1 MQEFCLFTS
10 LCRLIALRLSCYC
23 WRYLL
28 FFSTA
33 VWSLCSVLLLFFF
46 KIFISGLFLYL
57 FLLPFFSSSSNSLS
71 FHHPFLVPFT
81 LSRLR
86 ERGLVVFFSPFIFSF
101 SAVVSDPLNALHY
114 FHLTEKGIDLFR
126 AISKKKNG
134 KKCVYGWF
142 HVIETTYSSRTEQ
155 KERKAHTNREIIR
168 WWKKE
173 SNKQQQKKNNTIR
186 PRNNWRACGRVRVR

>member
-57 FLLPFFSSSSNSLS
+57 FLLPFFSSSSSNSLS

-86 ERGLVVFFSPFIFSF
+86 ERGLVVFFSSFIFSY

-114 FHLTEKGIDLFR
+114 FHLTEKRHWFVPRDLEEEER
-126 AISKKKNG
+126 KKKLCLWLISCDRNNIF
-134 KKCVYGWF
+134 KPN
-142 HVIETTYSSRTEQ
+142 RTE
-155 KERKAHTNREIIR
+155 RKKSAHEHRD
-168 WWKKE
+168 
-173 SNKQQQKKNNTIR
+173 NTMMEKGIQ
-186 PRNNWRACGRVRVR
+186 

>member
-57 FLLPFFSSSSNSLS
+57 FLLPFFSSSSSNSLS

-86 ERGLVVFFSPFIFSF
+86 ERGLVVFFSSFIFSY

-114 FHLTEKGIDLFR
+114 FHLTEKRHWFVPRDLEEEER
-126 AISKKKNG
+126 KKMCLWLISCDRNNIFKPN
-134 KKCVYGWF
+134 
-142 HVIETTYSSRTEQ
+142 RTE
-155 KERKAHTNREIIR
+155 RKKSAHEQRD
-168 WWKKE
+168 
-173 SNKQQQKKNNTIR
+173 NTMMEKGIQ
-186 PRNNWRACGRVRVR
+186 